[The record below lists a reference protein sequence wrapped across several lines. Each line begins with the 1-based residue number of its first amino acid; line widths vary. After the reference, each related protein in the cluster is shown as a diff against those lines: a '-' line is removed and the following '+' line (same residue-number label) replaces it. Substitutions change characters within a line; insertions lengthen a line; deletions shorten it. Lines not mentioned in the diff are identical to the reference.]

1 MNPADIRNTYSNLKK
16 KNEILLAVFKK
27 QHLIISLVRLFVF
40 IAGGILSAFAFSHSL
55 IWGAFTLLLTFTS
68 FLFLV
73 MKFEDYSDKIAF
85 TENLVRIYS
94 NEISALEGDFSGFNG
109 GSDLIDPRHD
119 FSGDLD
125 LFGDDSLFRYLNRT
139 VTGSGRSRLA
149 GWLSDPYDLRKEISE
164 RQQAVRE
171 LAGKLDFRHQF
182 MAYGLDKP
190 LNDEEIRSLIKFLEG
205 SEDYYS
211 SPLLRISS
219 IILPLMALIALILG
233 IAGVIPFM
241 VFLSLY
247 IFNLF
252 LIAIF
257 LKRSN
262 RIHEMVSRKHL
273 FLSSFEKLV
282 KSFDNE
288 SFTSDLLTGIQEK
301 LCSGRISVAGRI
313 KELNS
318 IIRAFDNR
326 LNLFV
331 GLILN
336 GLLLWDFHCI
346 IKLEKWRR
354 SAASDLPVW
363 LNLLGRIDGL
373 NSLANFAF
381 NNPEYTWP
389 GTSVEGHVLEAEA
402 MGHPLLVMGT
412 RICNNFTVTQR
423 GQVFIITGANMAGK
437 STFLRTVGVNMVLGM
452 IGAPV
457 CAGRM
462 KMTPVKLFTSMRT
475 VDSLSHNESYF
486 YAELKRLKILKKR
499 LEKGEEIFFILDEI
513 LKGTNSID
521 KSLGS
526 KQFLRKV
533 IELGGTGLIAT
544 HDISLGEMETEYPG
558 NVVNKCFEIEID
570 GENIIFDYIL
580 RDGITRKMNAAAL
593 MRQMGI
599 VDKTIY

>member
-1 MNPADIRNTYSNLKK
+1 VIWG
-16 KNEILLAVFKK
+16 V
-27 QHLIISLVRLFVF
+27 ISLLFT
-40 IAGGILSAFAFSHSL
+40 IA
-55 IWGAFTLLLTFTS
+55 S

-73 MKFEDYSDKIAF
+73 MKFEDYSDKIAI
-85 TENLVRIYS
+85 TENLVRINL
-94 NEISALEGDFSGFNG
+94 NEISALDGDFSPFDG

-139 VTGSGRSRLA
+139 VTGSGRYQLA
-149 GWLSDPYDLRKEISE
+149 GWLSEPYNLREEITE
-164 RQQAVRE
+164 RQEAVRE
-171 LAGKLDFRHQF
+171 LAGKLDFRQQF
-182 MAYGLDKP
+182 MAFGLDKP
-190 LNDEEIRSLIKFLEG
+190 LNDEEIMSLIKWLEG
-205 SEDYYS
+205 GEDYYS
-211 SPLLRISS
+211 SPILRVSS
-219 IILPLMALIALILG
+219 MILPLTAVVTLMLV
-233 IAGVIPFM
+233 IAGVIPFT
-241 VFLSLY
+241 VFLALY
-247 IFNLF
+247 IFNLL
-252 LIAIF
+252 LIAVF

-273 FLSSFEKLV
+273 FLSSIEQLI
-282 KSFDNE
+282 KSFDNQ
-288 SFTSDLLTGIQEK
+288 SFTSDILTGIQEK
-301 LCSGRISVAGRI
+301 LCSGRISVAGKI

-346 IKLEKWRR
+346 LRLEKWRR
-354 SAASDLPVW
+354 SAATDLPVW

-381 NNPEYTWP
+381 NNPGYAFPLTATGEP
-389 GTSVEGHVLEAEA
+389 LLEAEA
-402 MGHPLLVMGT
+402 MGHPLLAIGK
-412 RICNNFTVTQR
+412 RICNNFSVMQI

-437 STFLRTVGVNMVLGM
+437 STFLRTVGVNMLLGM

-457 CAGRM
+457 CAVRM

-486 YAELKRLKILKKR
+486 YAELKRLKTLKER
-499 LEKGEEIFFILDEI
+499 LERGEEIFFILDEI
-513 LKGTNSID
+513 IKGTNSID
-521 KSLGS
+521 KSCGS
-526 KQFLRKV
+526 KLFLRKV

-544 HDISLGEMETEYPG
+544 HDISLGEMGTEYPG
-558 NVVNKCFEIEID
+558 NVLNKCFEIEID
-570 GENIIFDYIL
+570 GENISFDYLL

-599 VDKTIY
+599 V

>member
-1 MNPADIRNTYSNLKK
+1 
-16 KNEILLAVFKK
+16 
-27 QHLIISLVRLFVF
+27 
-40 IAGGILSAFAFSHSL
+40 
-55 IWGAFTLLLTFTS
+55 
-68 FLFLV
+68 
-73 MKFEDYSDKIAF
+73 MKFEDYSDKIAI
-85 TENLVRIYS
+85 TENLVRINL
-94 NEISALEGDFSGFNG
+94 NEISALDGDFSPFDG

-139 VTGSGRSRLA
+139 VTGSGRYQLA
-149 GWLSDPYDLRKEISE
+149 GWLSEPYNLREEITE
-164 RQQAVRE
+164 RQEAVRE
-171 LAGKLDFRHQF
+171 LAGKLDFRQQF
-182 MAYGLDKP
+182 MAFGLDKP
-190 LNDEEIRSLIKFLEG
+190 LNDEEIMSLIKWLEG
-205 SEDYYS
+205 REDYYS
-211 SPLLRISS
+211 SPILRVSS
-219 IILPLMALIALILG
+219 MFLPLTAVVTLMLV
-233 IAGVIPFM
+233 IAGVIPFT
-241 VFLSLY
+241 VFLALY
-247 IFNLF
+247 IFNLL
-252 LIAIF
+252 LIAVF

-273 FLSSFEKLV
+273 FLSSIEQLI
-282 KSFDNE
+282 KSFDNQ
-288 SFTSDLLTGIQEK
+288 SFTSDILTGIQEK
-301 LCSGRISVAGRI
+301 LCSGRISVAGKI

-346 IKLEKWRR
+346 LRLEKWRR
-354 SAASDLPVW
+354 SAATDLPVW
-363 LNLLGRIDGL
+363 LNLLGRIDGF

-381 NNPEYTWP
+381 NNPGYSFPLTATGGP
-389 GTSVEGHVLEAEA
+389 LLEAEA
-402 MGHPLLVMGT
+402 MGHPLLAIGT
-412 RICNNFTVTQR
+412 RICNNFSVMQM

-437 STFLRTVGVNMVLGM
+437 STFLRTVGVNMLLGM

-457 CAGRM
+457 CAVRM

-486 YAELKRLKILKKR
+486 YAELKRLKTLKER
-499 LEKGEEIFFILDEI
+499 LETGEEIFFILDEI

-521 KSLGS
+521 KSFGS

-558 NVVNKCFEIEID
+558 NVLNKCFEIEID
-570 GENIIFDYIL
+570 GENISFDYLL

-599 VDKTIY
+599 V

>member
-1 MNPADIRNTYSNLKK
+1 MKPGDIRNTYIDLKQ
-16 KNEILLAVFKK
+16 KNELLLAGLKK

-40 IAGGILSAFAFSHSL
+40 IAGGILTAFAFSHSV
-55 IWGAFTLLLTFTS
+55 IWGVISLLLTFAS

-73 MKFEDYSDKIAF
+73 MKFEDYSDKIAI
-85 TENLVRIYS
+85 TENLVRINL
-94 NEISALEGDFSGFNG
+94 NEISALDEDFSPFDG

-139 VTGSGRSRLA
+139 VTGSGRYQLA
-149 GWLSDPYDLRKEISE
+149 GWLSEPYNLREEITE
-164 RQQAVRE
+164 RQEAVRE
-171 LAGKLDFRHQF
+171 LAGKLDFRQQF
-182 MAYGLDKP
+182 MAFGLDKP
-190 LNDEEIRSLIKFLEG
+190 LNDEEIMSLIKWLEG
-205 SEDYYS
+205 KEDYYS
-211 SPLLRISS
+211 SPVLRVSS
-219 IILPLMALIALILG
+219 MFLPLTAVVTLMLV
-233 IAGVIPFM
+233 IAGVIPFT
-241 VFLSLY
+241 VFLALY
-247 IFNLF
+247 IFNLL
-252 LIAIF
+252 LIAVF

-273 FLSSFEKLV
+273 FLSSIEQLI
-282 KSFDNE
+282 KSFDNQ
-288 SFTSDLLTGIQEK
+288 SFTSDILTGIQEK
-301 LCSGRISVAGRI
+301 LCSGRISVAGKI

-336 GLLLWDFHCI
+336 GLLLWDFNCI
-346 IKLEKWRR
+346 LRLEKWRR
-354 SAASDLPVW
+354 SAATDLPVW
-363 LNLLGRIDGL
+363 LNLLGRIDGF

-381 NNPEYTWP
+381 NNTGYSFPLTATGGP
-389 GTSVEGHVLEAEA
+389 LLEAEA
-402 MGHPLLVMGT
+402 MGHPLLAMGT
-412 RICNNFTVTQR
+412 RICNNFSVMQI

-437 STFLRTVGVNMVLGM
+437 STFLRTVGVNMLLGM

-457 CAGRM
+457 CAVRM

-486 YAELKRLKILKKR
+486 YAELKRLKTLKER
-499 LEKGEEIFFILDEI
+499 LERGEEIFFILDEI

-521 KSLGS
+521 KSCGS
-526 KQFLRKV
+526 KLFLRKV

-558 NVVNKCFEIEID
+558 NVLNKCFEIEID
-570 GENIIFDYIL
+570 GDNISFDYLL

-599 VDKTIY
+599 V

>member
-1 MNPADIRNTYSNLKK
+1 MKPADIRNTYIDLKQ
-16 KNEILLAVFKK
+16 KNEILLAGLKK

-40 IAGGILSAFAFSHSL
+40 IAGGILAAFAFSHSV
-55 IWGAFTLLLTFTS
+55 IWGVISLLLAFAS

-73 MKFEDYSDKIAF
+73 MKFEDYSDKIAI
-85 TENLVRIYS
+85 TENLVRINL
-94 NEISALEGDFSGFNG
+94 NEISALDGDFSPFDG

-139 VTGSGRSRLA
+139 VTGSGRYQLA
-149 GWLSDPYDLRKEISE
+149 GWLSEPFNLREEITE
-164 RQQAVRE
+164 RQEAVRE
-171 LAGKLDFRHQF
+171 LAGKLDFRQQF
-182 MAYGLDKP
+182 MAFGLDKP
-190 LNDEEIRSLIKFLEG
+190 LNDEEIMSLIKWLEG
-205 SEDYYS
+205 GEDYYS
-211 SPLLRISS
+211 SPILRVSTMF
-219 IILPLMALIALILG
+219 LPLTAVVTLMFV
-233 IAGVIPFM
+233 IAGIIPFT
-241 VFLSLY
+241 VFLALY
-247 IFNLF
+247 IFNLL
-252 LIAIF
+252 LIAVF

-273 FLSSFEKLV
+273 FLSSIEQLI
-282 KSFDNE
+282 KSFDNQ
-288 SFTSDLLTGIQEK
+288 SFTSDILTGIQEK
-301 LCSGRISVAGRI
+301 LCSGRISVAGKI

-346 IKLEKWRR
+346 LRLEKWRR
-354 SAASDLPVW
+354 SAATDMPVW

-381 NNPEYTWP
+381 NNPGYSFPLTATGGP
-389 GTSVEGHVLEAEA
+389 LLEAEA
-402 MGHPLLVMGT
+402 MGHPLLAIGK
-412 RICNNFTVTQR
+412 RICNNFSVMQP

-437 STFLRTVGVNMVLGM
+437 STFLRTVGVNMLLGM

-457 CAGRM
+457 CAVRM

-486 YAELKRLKILKKR
+486 YAELKRLKTLKER
-499 LEKGEEIFFILDEI
+499 LERGEEIFFILDEI

-521 KSLGS
+521 KSCGS
-526 KQFLRKV
+526 KLFLRKV

-558 NVVNKCFEIEID
+558 NVLNKCFEIEID
-570 GENIIFDYIL
+570 GENISFDYLL

-599 VDKTIY
+599 V

>member
-1 MNPADIRNTYSNLKK
+1 MKPADIRNTYIDLKQ
-16 KNEILLAVFKK
+16 KNEILLAGLKK

-40 IAGGILSAFAFSHSL
+40 IAGGTLTAFAFSHSV
-55 IWGAFTLLLTFTS
+55 IWGVISLLFTIAS

-73 MKFEDYSDKIAF
+73 MKFEDYSDKIAI
-85 TENLVRIYS
+85 TENLVRINL
-94 NEISALEGDFSGFNG
+94 NEISALDGDFSPFDG

-139 VTGSGRSRLA
+139 VTGSGRYQLA
-149 GWLSDPYDLRKEISE
+149 GWLFEPYNLREEITE
-164 RQQAVRE
+164 RQEAVRE
-171 LAGKLDFRHQF
+171 LTGKLDFRQQF
-182 MAYGLDKP
+182 MAFGLDKP
-190 LNDEEIRSLIKFLEG
+190 LNDEEIMSLIKWLEG
-205 SEDYYS
+205 KEDYYS
-211 SPLLRISS
+211 SPILRVASMF
-219 IILPLMALIALILG
+219 LPLTAVITLMLV
-233 IAGVIPFM
+233 IAGVIPFT
-241 VFLSLY
+241 VFLALY
-247 IFNLF
+247 IFNLL
-252 LIAIF
+252 LIAVF

-273 FLSSFEKLV
+273 FLSSIEQLI
-282 KSFDNE
+282 KSFDNQ
-288 SFTSDLLTGIQEK
+288 SFTSDILTGIQEK
-301 LCSGRISVAGRI
+301 LCSGRISVAGKI

-346 IKLEKWRR
+346 IRLEKWRR
-354 SAASDLPVW
+354 SAATDLPVW
-363 LNLLGRIDGL
+363 LNLLGRIDGF

-381 NNPEYTWP
+381 NNPGYSFPLTATGGP
-389 GTSVEGHVLEAEA
+389 LLEAEA
-402 MGHPLLVMGT
+402 MGHPLLAIGT
-412 RICNNFTVTQR
+412 RICNNFSVMQT

-437 STFLRTVGVNMVLGM
+437 STFLRTVGVNMLLGM

-457 CAGRM
+457 CAVRM

-486 YAELKRLKILKKR
+486 YAELKRLRTLKER
-499 LEKGEEIFFILDEI
+499 LERGEEIFFILDEI

-521 KSLGS
+521 KSCGS

-558 NVVNKCFEIEID
+558 NVLNKCFEIEID
-570 GENIIFDYIL
+570 GENISFDYLL

-599 VDKTIY
+599 V

>member
-1 MNPADIRNTYSNLKK
+1 MKPADIRNTYIDLKQ
-16 KNEILLAVFKK
+16 KNEILLAGLKK

-40 IAGGILSAFAFSHSL
+40 IAGGILTAFAFSHSV
-55 IWGAFTLLLTFTS
+55 IWGVISLLLTFAS

-73 MKFEDYSDKIAF
+73 MKFEDYSDKIAI
-85 TENLVRIYS
+85 TENLVRINL
-94 NEISALEGDFSGFNG
+94 NEISALDGDFSPFDG

-139 VTGSGRSRLA
+139 VTGSGRYQLA
-149 GWLSDPYDLRKEISE
+149 GWLSEPYNLREEIAE
-164 RQQAVRE
+164 RQEAVRE
-171 LAGKLDFRHQF
+171 LAGKLDFRQQF
-182 MAYGLDKP
+182 MAFGLDKP
-190 LNDEEIRSLIKFLEG
+190 LNDEEIMSLIKWLEG
-205 SEDYYS
+205 GEDYYS
-211 SPLLRISS
+211 SPILRGSS
-219 IILPLMALIALILG
+219 MFLPLTAVVTLMLV
-233 IAGVIPFM
+233 IAGVIPFT
-241 VFLSLY
+241 VFLALY
-247 IFNLF
+247 IFNLL
-252 LIAIF
+252 LIAVF

-273 FLSSFEKLV
+273 FLSSIEQLI
-282 KSFDNE
+282 KSFDNQ
-288 SFTSDLLTGIQEK
+288 SFTSDILTGIQEK
-301 LCSGRISVAGRI
+301 LCSGRISVAGKI

-346 IKLEKWRR
+346 LRLEKWRR
-354 SAASDLPVW
+354 SAATDLPVW

-373 NSLANFAF
+373 NSLANLTF
-381 NNPEYTWP
+381 NNPGYSFPLTATGGP
-389 GTSVEGHVLEAEA
+389 LLEAEA
-402 MGHPLLVMGT
+402 MGHPLLAIGK
-412 RICNNFTVTQR
+412 RICNNFSVMQI

-437 STFLRTVGVNMVLGM
+437 STFLRTVGVNMLLGM

-457 CAGRM
+457 CAVRM

-486 YAELKRLKILKKR
+486 YAELKRLKTLKER
-499 LEKGEEIFFILDEI
+499 LERGEEIFFILDEI

-521 KSLGS
+521 KSCGS
-526 KQFLRKV
+526 KLFLRKV

-558 NVVNKCFEIEID
+558 NVLNKCFEIEID
-570 GENIIFDYIL
+570 GENISFDYLL

-599 VDKTIY
+599 V

>member
-1 MNPADIRNTYSNLKK
+1 MKPADIRNTYIDLKQ
-16 KNEILLAVFKK
+16 KNELLLAGLKK

-40 IAGGILSAFAFSHSL
+40 IAGGILTAYAFSHSV
-55 IWGAFTLLLTFTS
+55 IWGVISLLLTFAS

-73 MKFEDYSDKIAF
+73 MKFEDYSDKIAI
-85 TENLVRIYS
+85 TENLVRINI
-94 NEISALEGDFSGFNG
+94 NEISALDGNFSPFDG

-139 VTGSGRSRLA
+139 VTGSGRYQLA
-149 GWLSDPYDLRKEISE
+149 GWLSEPYNLREEVTE
-164 RQQAVRE
+164 RQEAVRE
-171 LAGKLDFRHQF
+171 LAGKLDFRQQF
-182 MAYGLDKP
+182 MAFGLDKP
-190 LNDEEIRSLIKFLEG
+190 LNDEEIMSLIKWLEG
-205 SEDYYS
+205 REDYYS
-211 SPLLRISS
+211 SPILRVSS
-219 IILPLMALIALILG
+219 MFLPLTAVVTLMLVIT
-233 IAGVIPFM
+233 GVIPFT
-241 VFLSLY
+241 VFLALY
-247 IFNLF
+247 IFNLL
-252 LIAIF
+252 LIAVF

-273 FLSSFEKLV
+273 FLSSIEQLI
-282 KSFDNE
+282 KSFDNQ
-288 SFTSDLLTGIQEK
+288 SFTSDILTGIQEK
-301 LCSGRISVAGRI
+301 LCSGRISVAGKI

-346 IKLEKWRR
+346 LRLEKWRR
-354 SAASDLPVW
+354 SAATDLPVW
-363 LNLLGRIDGL
+363 LNLLGRIDGF

-381 NNPEYTWP
+381 NNPGYSFPLTATGGP
-389 GTSVEGHVLEAEA
+389 LLEAEA
-402 MGHPLLVMGT
+402 MGHPLLAMGT
-412 RICNNFTVTQR
+412 RICNNFSVMQI

-437 STFLRTVGVNMVLGM
+437 STFLRTVGVNMLLGM

-457 CAGRM
+457 CAVRM

-486 YAELKRLKILKKR
+486 YAELKRLKTLKER
-499 LEKGEEIFFILDEI
+499 LERGEEIFFILDEI

-521 KSLGS
+521 KSFGS

-558 NVVNKCFEIEID
+558 NVLNKCFEIEID
-570 GENIIFDYIL
+570 GENISFDYLL

-599 VDKTIY
+599 V

>member
-1 MNPADIRNTYSNLKK
+1 MNPGDIINIYSSLKQ
-16 KNEILLAVFKK
+16 KNEILLAGLKK

-40 IAGGILSAFAFSHSL
+40 IAGGILSAFMFNLSV
-55 IWGAFTLLLTFTS
+55 IWGAFSLLLTFAS

-73 MKFEDYSDKIAF
+73 IKFEDYSDKIGI
-85 TENLVRIYS
+85 TENLVRINT
-94 NEISALEGDFSGFNG
+94 NEISALGGDFSAFDG

-125 LFGDDSLFRYLNRT
+125 LFGEDSLFRYLNRT

-149 GWLSDPYDLRKEISE
+149 GWLSEPYDLREEVKE
-164 RQQAVRE
+164 RQEAVRE
-171 LAGKLDFRHQF
+171 IAGKLDFRQQF
-182 MAYGLDKP
+182 MAFGLGKP
-190 LNDEEIRSLIKFLEG
+190 LNDEEIMSLIKWLEG
-205 SEDYYS
+205 REDYYS
-211 SPLLRISS
+211 SPLLRVSS
-219 IILPLMALIALILG
+219 IFLPLMAVVALILA
-233 IAGVIPFM
+233 IAGVIPFI
-241 VFLSLY
+241 VFMSLY
-247 IFNLF
+247 IFNLL
-252 LIAIF
+252 LISIF
-257 LKRSN
+257 LKRNN

-273 FLSSFEKLV
+273 FLSSFEQLV
-282 KSFDNE
+282 KSFENE
-288 SFTSDLLTGIQEK
+288 SFTSDILTGIQEK
-301 LCSGRISVAGRI
+301 LCSGRISVAGKI

-346 IKLEKWRR
+346 IRLEKWRR

-381 NNPEYTWP
+381 NNPDYTWP
-389 GTSVEGHVLEAEA
+389 GTAVDGPVLEAEA
-402 MGHPLLVMGT
+402 MGHPLLGTGT
-412 RICNNFTVTQR
+412 RICNNFSVTQR

-457 CAGRM
+457 CARSM
-462 KMTPVKLFTSMRT
+462 SMTPVKLFTSMRT

-486 YAELKRLKILKKR
+486 YAELKRLKILKER

-521 KSLGS
+521 KSIGS

-533 IELGGTGLIAT
+533 IELRGTGLIAT
-544 HDISLGEMETEYPG
+544 HDISLGEMETEFPG

-570 GENIIFDYIL
+570 GENISFDYLL

-593 MRQMGI
+593 MKQMGI
-599 VDKTIY
+599 A

>member
-1 MNPADIRNTYSNLKK
+1 MNPGDIRNTYCILKQE
-16 KNEILLAVFKK
+16 NETLLAVLKK

-40 IAGGILSAFAFSHSL
+40 IAGGILSAFMFSHSV
-55 IWGAFTLLLTFTS
+55 IWGAFALLLTFAS

-73 MKFEDYSDKIAF
+73 VKFEDYSDKIAI
-85 TENLVRIYS
+85 TENLVRINS
-94 NEISALEGDFSGFNG
+94 NEISALDGNFTAFDG
-109 GSDLIDPRHD
+109 GSDLIDPKHD

-125 LFGDDSLFRYLNRT
+125 LFGDDSLFRFLNRT
-139 VTGSGRSRLA
+139 VTGSGRSLLA
-149 GWLSDPYDLRKEISE
+149 GWLSEPYDLRNEITE
-164 RQQAVRE
+164 RQEAVRE
-171 LAGKLDFRHQF
+171 LAGKLGFRQQF
-182 MAYGLDKP
+182 MAFGLGKP
-190 LNDEEIRSLIKFLEG
+190 LNDEEIMSLIKWLEG
-205 SEDYYS
+205 KEDYYS

-219 IILPLMALIALILG
+219 VFLPLTAVIALIFA

-241 VFLSLY
+241 VFLFLY
-247 IFNLF
+247 VFNLL

-273 FLSSFEKLV
+273 FLSSFGRLV

-288 SFTSDLLTGIQEK
+288 SFTSDILTGIQEK
-301 LCSGRISVAGRI
+301 LCSGRISVAGKI

-346 IKLEKWRR
+346 IRLEKWRR
-354 SAASDLPVW
+354 SAADDLPVW
-363 LNLLGRIDGL
+363 LNLLGRIDGF

-381 NNPEYTWP
+381 NNPDYSYPQTAA
-389 GTSVEGHVLEAEA
+389 GGALIEAEA
-402 MGHPLLVMGT
+402 MGHPLLGVGT
-412 RICNNFTVTQR
+412 RICNNFSVAER

-437 STFLRTVGVNMVLGM
+437 STFLRTVGVNMLLGM

-462 KMTPVKLFTSMRT
+462 NLTPVKLFTSMRT

-486 YAELKRLKILKKR
+486 YAELKRLKILKER
-499 LEKGEEIFFILDEI
+499 LGNGEEIFFILDEI

-558 NVVNKCFEIEID
+558 TVVNKCFEIEID
-570 GENIIFDYIL
+570 GENISFDYLL
-580 RDGITRKMNAAAL
+580 RDGITRKMNAAVL

-599 VDKTIY
+599 A

>member
-1 MNPADIRNTYSNLKK
+1 MKPADIRNTYIDLKQ
-16 KNEILLAVFKK
+16 KNEILLAGLKK
-27 QHLIISLVRLFVF
+27 QHLIISLVRLIVF
-40 IAGGILSAFAFSHSL
+40 IAGGILTAFAFSHSV
-55 IWGAFTLLLTFTS
+55 IWGVISLLLTFAS

-73 MKFEDYSDKIAF
+73 MKFEDYSDKIAI
-85 TENLVRIYS
+85 TENLVRINL
-94 NEISALEGDFSGFNG
+94 NEISALDGDFSPFDG

-125 LFGDDSLFRYLNRT
+125 IFGDDSLFRYLNRT
-139 VTGSGRSRLA
+139 VSGSGRYQLA
-149 GWLSDPYDLRKEISE
+149 GWLSEPYNLREEITE
-164 RQQAVRE
+164 RQEAVRE
-171 LAGKLDFRHQF
+171 LAGKLDFRQQF
-182 MAYGLDKP
+182 MAFGLDKP
-190 LNDEEIRSLIKFLEG
+190 LNDEEIMSLIKWLEG
-205 SEDYYS
+205 REDYYS
-211 SPLLRISS
+211 SPILRVSTMFLTLTAVVTLMLVIAGIIPFTVFLALYLVNLL
-219 IILPLMALIALILG
+219 LIA
-233 IAGVIPFM
+233 V
-241 VFLSLY
+241 
-247 IFNLF
+247 
-252 LIAIF
+252 F

-273 FLSSFEKLV
+273 FLSSIEQLI
-282 KSFDNE
+282 KSFDNQ
-288 SFTSDLLTGIQEK
+288 SFTSDILTGIQEK
-301 LCSGRISVAGRI
+301 LCSGRISVAGKI

-331 GLILN
+331 GFILN

-346 IKLEKWRR
+346 LRLEKWRR
-354 SAASDLPVW
+354 SAATDLPVW
-363 LNLLGRIDGL
+363 LNLLGRMDGL

-381 NNPEYTWP
+381 NNPGYSFPLTAT
-389 GTSVEGHVLEAEA
+389 GGLLLEAEA
-402 MGHPLLVMGT
+402 MGHPLLAIGT
-412 RICNNFTVTQR
+412 RICNNFSVMQI

-437 STFLRTVGVNMVLGM
+437 STFLRTVGVNMLLGM

-457 CAGRM
+457 CAVRM

-486 YAELKRLKILKKR
+486 YAELKRLKTLKER
-499 LEKGEEIFFILDEI
+499 LERGEEIFFILDEI

-521 KSLGS
+521 KSCGS
-526 KQFLRKV
+526 KLFLRKV

-558 NVVNKCFEIEID
+558 NVLNKCFEIEID
-570 GENIIFDYIL
+570 GENISFDYLL

-599 VDKTIY
+599 V

>member
-1 MNPADIRNTYSNLKK
+1 MNPADIRNTYIGLKQ
-16 KNEILLAVFKK
+16 KNEILLAGLKK

-40 IAGGILSAFAFSHSL
+40 IAGGILTAFAFSHSV
-55 IWGAFTLLLTFTS
+55 IWGVISLLLTFAS
-68 FLFLV
+68 LLFLV
-73 MKFEDYSDKIAF
+73 MKFEDYSDKIAI
-85 TENLVRIYS
+85 TENLVRI
-94 NEISALEGDFSGFNG
+94 NLKEISALDGDFSPFDG

-139 VTGSGRSRLA
+139 VTGSGRYQLA
-149 GWLSDPYDLRKEISE
+149 GWLSEPYNLREEVTE
-164 RQQAVRE
+164 RQEAVRE
-171 LAGKLDFRHQF
+171 LAGKLDFRQQF
-182 MAYGLDKP
+182 MAFGLDKP
-190 LNDEEIRSLIKFLEG
+190 LNDEEIMSLIKWLEG
-205 SEDYYS
+205 REDYYS
-211 SPLLRISS
+211 SPILRVSTMF
-219 IILPLMALIALILG
+219 LTLTAVVTLMLV
-233 IAGVIPFM
+233 IAGIIPFT
-241 VFLSLY
+241 VFLALY
-247 IFNLF
+247 IFNLL
-252 LIAIF
+252 LIAVF

-273 FLSSFEKLV
+273 FLSSIEQLI
-282 KSFDNE
+282 KSFDNQ
-288 SFTSDLLTGIQEK
+288 SFTSDILTGIQEK
-301 LCSGRISVAGRI
+301 LCSGRISVAGKI

-346 IKLEKWRR
+346 LRLEKWRR
-354 SAASDLPVW
+354 SASTDLPVW
-363 LNLLGRIDGL
+363 LNLLGRIDGF

-381 NNPEYTWP
+381 NNPGYSFPLTATGGSP
-389 GTSVEGHVLEAEA
+389 LEAEA
-402 MGHPLLVMGT
+402 MGHPLLAIGT
-412 RICNNFTVTQR
+412 RICNNFSVMQI

-437 STFLRTVGVNMVLGM
+437 STFLRTVGVNLLLGM

-457 CAGRM
+457 CAVRM

-486 YAELKRLKILKKR
+486 YAELKRLKTLKER
-499 LEKGEEIFFILDEI
+499 LERGEEIFFILDEI

-521 KSLGS
+521 KSFGS

-544 HDISLGEMETEYPG
+544 HDISLGEMETEYPE
-558 NVVNKCFEIEID
+558 NVLNKCFEIEID
-570 GENIIFDYIL
+570 GDNISFDYLL

-599 VDKTIY
+599 V